1 MLEFPC
7 RDKTTRYGNNM
18 KLTTQQHKVFEQIKP
33 FLDSDAS
40 VFILRSYAGIGISQ
54 VKNINC
60 MI

>member
-1 MLEFPC
+1 
-7 RDKTTRYGNNM
+7 M